1 MSSQG
6 FPEISACSASL
17 RTPTRPFVRSVGQG
31 EWERDN
37 RQEGGADGRAFPARS
52 DLAFFRRMTDQPH
65 PLTAL
70 TLVLGPPRDLHHVFL
85 DFQACAER
93 GEGVAEHGW
102 AQHEYAALD
111 ALTRREGAV
120 TTHTLLETIL
130 GGVLQVAVYIADVE
144 RQWVRHADGRLY
156 VALTVCSEDVRPRA
170 AALALHDPALVDALN
185 GVASSLSALDGRAWL
200 SWSSRTTHDVG
211 SDDQVSR
218 TAAVVRQLAELVL
231 AEVPPSVDDTVQLAD
246 ELLVAIRMGRA
257 LADTLHSP
265 VVREL
270 RALRHLDPMRVE
282 WARIC
287 MDAFALGALDVTQL
301 PVPGPAHEARGLA
314 YLYLGKERSDRLKAD
329 PFITP
334 RFRSELMARTCM
346 TAYALERLAPQQSQ
360 ALYDV
365 MTGS

>member
-1 MSSQG
+1 MSS
-6 FPEISACSASL
+6 
-17 RTPTRPFVRSVGQG
+17 VGRAA
-31 EWERDN
+31 WERDN
-37 RQEGGADGRAFPARS
+37 RKEAGADGGTFPTRS

-65 PLTAL
+65 PLTEL
-70 TLVLGPPRDLHHVFL
+70 TLVLGPPQELHHVFL
-85 DFQACAER
+85 DFQTSAER
-93 GEGVAEHGW
+93 GEGVAEHRW

-111 ALTRREGAV
+111 ALTQREGAV

-156 VALTVCSEDVRPRA
+156 VALTVCSEDVRPRG
-170 AALALHDPALVDALN
+170 AALALHDPALVDALD
-185 GVASSLSALDGRAWL
+185 GVATSLSALDGRAWL
-200 SWSSRTTHDVG
+200 SWSSRTTHDAAN
-211 SDDQVSR
+211 DEQVPR
-218 TAAVVRQLAELVL
+218 TVAVVRQLADLVL
-231 AEVPPSVDDTVQLAD
+231 AEVPPSADDTVQLAD
-246 ELLVAIRMGRA
+246 ELLTAIRIGRA
-257 LADTLHSP
+257 LADTPQSP

-301 PVPGPAHEARGLA
+301 PAPGPAHEARGLA

-334 RFRSELMARTCM
+334 RFRSELVAKTCM
-346 TAYALERLAPQQSQ
+346 TAFALERLAPQQSQ